1 MYAEVSWAGREL
13 EIWKQRDV
21 WGEWGVKQ
29 GIGAEE
35 SLCCARSDQTLC
47 VGCGG
52 GRKEGGVWRRRQV
65 WEVEAAARRRCLWCH
80 WRGKLR
86 RRRSG
91 RERKRVGFGSEW
103 KGVEKARELGLC
115 LDRAG
120 EIRTQGGAQP
130 LAKPESIFF
139 TLPFFCCSFEKSN
152 FGLPVLPSG
161 TTS

>member
-1 MYAEVSWAGREL
+1 MDAEVSWAGREL

-65 WEVEAAARRRCLWCH
+65 WEVEAAARRCCLWCH

-86 RRRSG
+86 RRRRSG
-91 RERKRVGFGSEW
+91 REKKGRVWKRVE
-103 KGVEKARELGLC
+103 
-115 LDRAG
+115 
-120 EIRTQGGAQP
+120 GG
-130 LAKPESIFF
+130 
-139 TLPFFCCSFEKSN
+139 
-152 FGLPVLPSG
+152 
-161 TTS
+161 